1 VTEASRTASLE
12 GRVAIVTGASG
23 GIGTAIA
30 HRLVSDGARVVGV
43 GRRAEAGAEL
53 IRGLGGEERA
63 RFVVG
68 SVADASTVD
77 EALDAATDWG
87 GPQVLVNNAG
97 IDHTGSVL
105 DTPMSEV
112 RELFETNFIGALG
125 ILQAA
130 GRAMAQRGGGSII
143 NITSRLA
150 SIGVPTM
157 ALYGASK
164 GALLALTRGAA
175 VELAPVG
182 IRVNAVAPGQTRT
195 PLTEAWLAEQTDP
208 ATEQAAISGIPQRR
222 FGEPEEV
229 AAAVAF
235 LASGEAAHITGASL
249 PVDGGYTAA

>member
-1 VTEASRTASLE
+1 MPLD
-12 GRVAIVTGASG
+12 GRVAIVTGASA
-23 GIGTAIA
+23 GIGKAIA
-30 HRLVSDGARVVGV
+30 RRLASDGARVVGV
-43 GRRAEAGAEL
+43 GRRAEPGTEL
-53 IRGLGGEERA
+53 VRSLGGGERA
-63 RFVVG
+63 RFIAG

-77 EALDAATDWG
+77 EAVAAATDWG
-87 GPQVLVNNAG
+87 GPHVVVNNAG

-105 DTPMSEV
+105 DTPVSEV
-112 RELFETNFIGALG
+112 RELFETNFVGALLM
-125 ILQAA
+125 LQAA
-130 GRAMAQRGGGSII
+130 GRAMAERGGGSIV

-195 PLTEAWLAEQTDP
+195 PLTEAWLAEQADP
-208 ATEQAAISGIPQRR
+208 ATAQAAIVGIPQRR
-222 FGEPEEV
+222 FGEPDEV

-235 LASGEAAHITGASL
+235 LASDEAAHITGASL